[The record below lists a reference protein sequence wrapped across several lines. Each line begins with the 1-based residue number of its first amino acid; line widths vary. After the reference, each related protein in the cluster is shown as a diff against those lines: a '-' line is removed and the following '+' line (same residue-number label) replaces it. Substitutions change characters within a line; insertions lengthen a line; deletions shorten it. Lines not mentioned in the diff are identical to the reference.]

1 MHFSFLVSS
10 ALGYQIPKLF
20 DSNESFEEFDKA
32 LDLLKQHGFDG
43 VELNLNLHDEDKLAR
58 IRNSIKKRELRLSSV
73 GTGLVYAR
81 DKLSFAD
88 SERSKREKA
97 ISIVKELIE
106 FASEEEASVIIGL
119 IRGSGQLEVGQALA
133 QFRQSTVE
141 CDSVARQHG
150 VRMALEAI
158 NRYETPLLN
167 SAGEVSA
174 FIKSAKLTSTGLLLD
189 TFHMNIEEQAIE
201 TTIRRFCSE
210 IVHFHIADSNRLPPG
225 YGHLKIEE
233 YLSLLQDQ
241 GYDGWVSAETL
252 PHPSNAEAVK
262 ATADFL
268 RRYHFIRN

>member
-73 GTGLVYAR
+73 GTGLVYAQ

-97 ISIVKELIE
+97 ISIVKKLIE

-141 CDSVARQHG
+141 CDSVAHQHG

-252 PHPSNAEAVK
+252 PLPSNAEAVK